1 MHRMVNSTTF
11 ENNAERYDNWFER
24 YPRVY
29 QSEINAIKSLVTG
42 GFGLEVGVGTGRFAQ
57 PLKVEIGLDPSF
69 NMLRLAK
76 KRGVK
81 VVRGFA
87 EHLPFRNEIFDFVL
101 LVTTICFVDD
111 VYKSLEEAYRVLKQ
125 GGAIVVGFVD
135 RESPLGKL
143 YQRKRGQ
150 SVFYKEAKFYSVQ
163 ELLDFL
169 KKAGFSDFVIKETL
183 FGESLDIPEV
193 QPVEDWTGRGSFVVI
208 KGFKRVR
215 ISIHISFSHVP

>member
-1 MHRMVNSTTF
+1 MLKSTPF
-11 ENNAERYDNWFER
+11 ENNVERYDNWFER
-24 YPRVY
+24 YPLVY

-57 PLKVEIGLDPSF
+57 PLKVEIGLDASF

-76 KRGVK
+76 ERGVK
-81 VVRGFA
+81 VVRGLA
-87 EHLPFRNEIFDFVL
+87 EYLPFRSEVFDFVL
-101 LVTTICFVDD
+101 FVTTICFVDN
-111 VYKSLEEAYRVLKQ
+111 VGKSLEEAYRVLKR

-143 YQRKRGQ
+143 YLRKRGQ

-163 ELLDFL
+163 ELLDYF
-169 KKAGFSDFVIKETL
+169 KKAGFSDFVVKETL

-193 QPVEDWTGRGSFVVI
+193 QHVEDWSGRGSFVVI
-208 KGFKRVR
+208 KGLKK
-215 ISIHISFSHVP
+215 S